1 MEGLRFS
8 EDRFDA
14 GNKREVPD
22 LTNRLEVRWC
32 RKETICETVNV
43 RVTGNSEAEIC
54 GVRIEKENWLKY
66 LGATLYKD
74 GRSTNDQYCHDNNGS
89 DQTGWHHDS
98 RDSTNLYQV
107 VTLLWTWLAYTERRI
122 QAFEN
127 YLKGLFG
134 SLEREGKIHD
144 QALSTVTTLEGQQ
157 EPLLT
162 RINRCTLVCKFGQ
175 VTQHGHSLQDCL
187 CTFEDGLRLGG
198 LKKKWITNVKER
210 TDHPVQD
217 LLTTTGVSGWP
228 CQLSLLSTCFPQRP
242 VQVKGW
248 VHKWAMSKWQ
258 WVSHF
263 STIKPWTHLITD
275 IFLSL

>member
-8 EDRFDA
+8 EDRFDS

-22 LTNRLEVRWC
+22 LTNRLVVRWC

-43 RVTGNSEAEIC
+43 RVTGNGEAEIC
-54 GVRIEKENWLKY
+54 GVQIEKENWLKY

-144 QALSTVTTLEGQQ
+144 QALSTVSTLEGQ
-157 EPLLT
+157 
-162 RINRCTLVCKFGQ
+162 
-175 VTQHGHSLQDCL
+175 HSLYSKESIGVRWFVSLVMWPNMDIL
-187 CTFEDGLRLGG
+187 SKTVFVPLRMAYAS
-198 LKKKWITNVKER
+198 V
-210 TDHPVQD
+210 
-217 LLTTTGVSGWP
+217 
-228 CQLSLLSTCFPQRP
+228 
-242 VQVKGW
+242 
-248 VHKWAMSKWQ
+248 A
-258 WVSHF
+258 
-263 STIKPWTHLITD
+263 
-275 IFLSL
+275 